1 MNIQNE
7 VRALCKPHF
16 GNTNNFRITC
26 PACNPI
32 RKNKKD
38 KCLSVIIK
46 DDRILYDCKHCGESG
61 SAPVQLVEFE
71 PKREPIKD
79 EDIKKM
85 KDISSQ
91 AQHYRYLMESRNIKK
106 EIIDKFEIITAKKY
120 FPKLEK
126 EADAVGFPYK
136 NGKEVYAIKFRAIED
151 KAHTQEGLGAQTFFG
166 VDFIDPKEPV
176 VICEGELDCLSYWSA
191 GIQAMSVPNGAPV
204 KVSENRVDP
213 SEDKK
218 FQYVWKAKELLD
230 ECEKILICTDTDEAG
245 IALAEELARRIGK
258 AKCWQTEYPTGCK
271 DGNDVLVAH
280 GEQSLR
286 DIVDRAEVWPITGLR
301 TADFY
306 LDDVQRL
313 YEGGLKKGEP
323 TGFHNIDRLMSIC
336 TGHMSIVTGIP
347 SSGKSSFLDAMMVNL
362 AQIRDWKFAVCSFE
376 NDPATHISQL
386 CEKYVVKPFAEGV
399 TERMSKDEM
408 IKAQA
413 WVNDHF
419 VFIDHNNGEKATLD
433 SILDRAV
440 GAVQR
445 MGVRGLVIDPY
456 SYIDL
461 QRGNR
466 SETEAVGDMLTRV
479 RLFAKHHDVH
489 VWFVAHPAKMVR
501 EGGSIAIPQGYD
513 ISGSAHWFNH
523 CDIGFSVARI
533 FVDEVQCERVM
544 VKVWKMRYRWMGMQ
558 GEEWLDFDVPT
569 GTYSEPP
576 AEKGWAWDIDD

>member
-1 MNIQNE
+1 
-7 VRALCKPHF
+7 
-16 GNTNNFRITC
+16 
-26 PACNPI
+26 
-32 RKNKKD
+32 
-38 KCLSVIIK
+38 
-46 DDRILYDCKHCGESG
+46 
-61 SAPVQLVEFE
+61 
-71 PKREPIKD
+71 
-79 EDIKKM
+79 
-85 KDISSQ
+85 
-91 AQHYRYLMESRNIKK
+91 
-106 EIIDKFEIITAKKY
+106 
-120 FPKLEK
+120 
-126 EADAVGFPYK
+126 
-136 NGKEVYAIKFRAIED
+136 
-151 KAHTQEGLGAQTFFG
+151 
-166 VDFIDPKEPV
+166 
-176 VICEGELDCLSYWSA
+176 
-191 GIQAMSVPNGAPV
+191 
-204 KVSENRVDP
+204 
-213 SEDKK
+213 
-218 FQYVWKAKELLD
+218 
-230 ECEKILICTDTDEAG
+230 
-245 IALAEELARRIGK
+245 
-258 AKCWQTEYPTGCK
+258 
-271 DGNDVLVAH
+271 
-280 GEQSLR
+280 
-286 DIVDRAEVWPITGLR
+286 
-301 TADFY
+301 
-306 LDDVQRL
+306 
-313 YEGGLKKGEP
+313 
-323 TGFHNIDRLMSIC
+323 MSIC

-408 IKAQA
+408 TKAQA